1 MSVCVACRGAV
12 SDHPIQQP
20 AMRQRSSDSK
30 GHTRPG
36 KTARG
41 EASFTG
47 AVLSAP
53 NGDRRCAWP
62 DCLQDKLS
70 VAIDN
75 LPLTKALRLVR
86 RSFMNGLP
94 PTGRSKELV
103 TRFYQMPME
112 TAVDLIDALPEMVQP
127 PSWKSKANPD
137 GGTIRVLSLGHK
149 VTIPIPGDKTDGSKN
164 QTNTQKTSQTSHR
177 EQKPV
182 IPGDHRDRF
191 SQRSTRN
198 WNTNPPTVLLQLGR
212 PSINERHLMAAGV
225 KGTSGYTTLVNV
237 AAPSNAV
244 LVIQQTRAIHLKI
257 DQLLLSM
264 GLMTS
269 GDDYVK
275 EFAVKWHRAGH
286 NYRSG
291 GGGGMGTPSGFGM
304 GRGMFALPAR

>member
-1 MSVCVACRGAV
+1 
-12 SDHPIQQP
+12 
-20 AMRQRSSDSK
+20 MRQRSSDSK

-62 DCLQDKLS
+62 GCLQDKLS

-275 EFAVKWHRAGH
+275 EFEVKWHRAGH